1 MEEITL
7 TSTQSIIEQ
16 FINDFVSTYK
26 SFLIRDGKKA
36 SGNLIN
42 SVKNLGT
49 TVTQSGIE
57 ANISIADYWK
67 YVENGRRQGK
77 FPPPDKMLEW
87 VKVKHILPRS
97 SELKITEPQLA
108 YLVGRKIAR
117 YGIKPGNQ
125 FQEALDL
132 TWDKWKLQITA
143 AVNADL
149 SKHLTQNI

>member
-7 TSTQSIIEQ
+7 ANTQSIIEQ
-16 FINDFVSTYK
+16 FINDFAATYK
-26 SFLIRDGKKA
+26 TLLTRDGKKA

-42 SVKNLGT
+42 SVKSLGAKA
-49 TVTQSGIE
+49 TQSGIE

-87 VKVKHILPRS
+87 VKVKHILPS
-97 SELKITEPQLA
+97 SSSLKITKPQLA
-108 YLVGRKIAR
+108 YLIGRKIAR

-125 FQEALDL
+125 FRDALDM
-132 TWDKWKLQITA
+132 TWQKWKPQITA
-143 AVNADL
+143 AINADL
-149 SKHLTQNI
+149 SKHLAQNI